1 MRTFIAFTKK
11 EFLEQVRTNKLLI
24 LTLVF
29 IFIGILNPLTALLT
43 PWILE
48 MFSES
53 MEGSG
58 VIIGEIEVTALD
70 SWMQFY
76 KNIPI
81 AFIVFLLVQSSI
93 FSKEYQKGTLTL
105 VLTKGFERYKI
116 IISKFLTIISLWT
129 IGYWLCFIITYSY
142 NIYYWDNSIVSN
154 LLFSGVCWY
163 LLGIFILSL
172 FTLFSVLSNSNSISL
187 TLTGIVVFTLYMI
200 GLIPKI
206 AKYVPTVLGD
216 GNSLIYGIEEASYY
230 LPGVIISIFISILLL
245 LVSILIFNKKK
256 L

>member
-116 IISKFLTIISLWT
+116 IICKFMIILNKFLYYRSQQNLLEQFLYISLIVFLIKT
-129 IGYWLCFIITYSY
+129 IFCYCKI
-142 NIYYWDNSIVSN
+142 
-154 LLFSGVCWY
+154 
-163 LLGIFILSL
+163 
-172 FTLFSVLSNSNSISL
+172 
-187 TLTGIVVFTLYMI
+187 
-200 GLIPKI
+200 IPK
-206 AKYVPTVLGD
+206 
-216 GNSLIYGIEEASYY
+216 
-230 LPGVIISIFISILLL
+230 F
-245 LVSILIFNKKK
+245 FNK
-256 L
+256 LFIYNYFFF

>member
-11 EFLEQVRTNKLLI
+11 EFLEQFRTNKLLI

-43 PWILE
+43 PWLLE

-81 AFIVFLLVQSSI
+81 
-93 FSKEYQKGTLTL
+93 
-105 VLTKGFERYKI
+105 
-116 IISKFLTIISLWT
+116 
-129 IGYWLCFIITYSY
+129 
-142 NIYYWDNSIVSN
+142 
-154 LLFSGVCWY
+154 
-163 LLGIFILSL
+163 
-172 FTLFSVLSNSNSISL
+172 
-187 TLTGIVVFTLYMI
+187 
-200 GLIPKI
+200 
-206 AKYVPTVLGD
+206 
-216 GNSLIYGIEEASYY
+216 
-230 LPGVIISIFISILLL
+230 
-245 LVSILIFNKKK
+245 
-256 L
+256 